1 MVITQTL
8 EKFLPKERIFTS
20 PKNFNGELGLSL
32 SIFQINEWEP
42 KVICFIT
49 TLFKIIGKTLFET
62 KKYDI
67 IVLEYGIDRPKEMD
81 FLLSIAKPDIGVFT
95 AIDAVHSEQ
104 FGNPQ
109 EIAREE
115 VKMVKNTKST
125 VFLNSDDPYAMELK
139 YKIGVDVFTYQT
151 AEHHNHK
158 QLKEDIQFL
167 QPLFVLNKHDIPEL
181 EATIAIRDT
190 EFKIRTNLLSKEN
203 LGYI

>member
-42 KVICFIT
+42 KVTCFIT
-49 TLFKIIGKTLFET
+49 TLFTVIWKTLLGS
-62 KKYDI
+62 KQYDI
-67 IVLEYGIDRPKEMD
+67 IVLEYGIDRPKEME

-139 YKIGVDVFTYQT
+139 DHIGVDVFTYQT
-151 AEHHNHK
+151 AEHHSHK
-158 QLKEDIQFL
+158 QLKEDIQFI
-167 QPLFVLNKHDIPEL
+167 QPVFVLNKHHIPEL
-181 EATIAIRDT
+181 ESTIAIRDT

>member
-42 KVICFIT
+42 KISTFIITLAKLLYT
-49 TLFKIIGKTLFET
+49 TYFGKCN
-62 KKYDI
+62 YDI
-67 IVLEYGIDRPKEMD
+67 IVLEYGIDRPKEME

-139 YKIGVDVFTYQT
+139 DKIGVDVFTYQT

-158 QLKEDIQFL
+158 QLKEDIQFI
-167 QPLFVLNKHDIPEL
+167 QPIFVLNKHHIPQL
-181 EATIAIRDT
+181 ESTISIKGT

>member
-8 EKFLPKERIFTS
+8 QEFLPKERIFTS
-20 PKNFNGELGLSL
+20 SKNFNGELGLSL
-32 SIFQINEWEP
+32 SIFQIDEWEP
-42 KVICFIT
+42 KISSFIT
-49 TLFKIIGKTLFET
+49 TLFKIIWEAQFGS

-67 IVLEYGIDRPKEMD
+67 VVLEYGIDRPKEME

-139 YKIGVDVFTYQT
+139 DKIGVDVFTYQT

-158 QLKEDIQFL
+158 QIKEDIQFI
-167 QPLFVLNKHDIPEL
+167 QPLFVLNKHHIPEL
-181 EATIAIRDT
+181 ESTIAIKNT